1 MNPERRVVFLNLDC
15 VKRLKNIINPGQK
28 RLEDLSYDDVF
39 GPGSQDLSRQSTS
52 DIALLDEKLLD
63 EKVASQ
69 TSVPEFS
76 QTQHLSEFGTNK
88 LDLKL
93 VIYMAQT
100 LLNCG
105 VKPEEIAIITPL
117 NSEKNYI
124 QTKLNV
130 K

>member
-1 MNPERRVVFLNLDC
+1 M
-15 VKRLKNIINPGQK
+15 GY
-28 RLEDLSYDDVF
+28 EDLF
-39 GPGSQDLSRQSTS
+39 LENSQLSRQSTS
-52 DIALLDEKLLD
+52 DVALLDEK
-63 EKVASQ
+63 EISQ
-69 TSVPEFS
+69 SFTHDLT
-76 QTQHLSEFGTNK
+76 QTQHLSEGGSNK

-93 VIYMAQT
+93 VIFMAQT

-105 VKPEEIAIITPL
+105 VNPEDIAIITPL